1 MNVYYTY
8 RQQAEI
14 LKKIGHPVRL
24 CILQQLIKRG
34 NCSVTELCDLLEVP
48 QSTISQHLWILKELH
63 IVDCKNE
70 GRMKIYKICHEG
82 VIKIVTLLVKV

>member
-1 MNVYYTY
+1 MNVFYTY

-24 CILQQLIKRG
+24 CILQHLIKRG
-34 NCSVTELCDLLEVP
+34 NCSVTELCDLLNLP
-48 QSTISQHLWILKELH
+48 QSTISQHLWVLKNLH

-70 GRMKIYKICHEG
+70 GRMKIYEICHEV
-82 VIKIVTLLVKV
+82 VIRIVTLLEKV